1 MEEST
6 QQIIA
11 LLLVAVIAGFELR
24 RRYLKKKRGKIGCDG
39 CGPDKA
45 KPGKEAPV
53 KFYKRR

>member
-11 LLLVAVIAGFELR
+11 LLLVAVVIGFELR
-24 RRYLKKKRGKIGCDG
+24 RRYLKKKSGKIGCDE

-45 KPGKEAPV
+45 KTGNEAPV